1 MNSIYFDREWTLAEL
16 LDATELERI
25 GPALAEMLGGHVALY
40 DAAETLLWGKVQVD
54 MRREALVLEI
64 EPIGYLSSATAQSAA
79 LHAARNLV
87 QALLNAEARYK
98 MASALHLEA
107 TAEDYQSLQREHARL
122 MESEARY
129 KALAESLE
137 AKVNEQVALL
147 EMRQNQ
153 LFQAAK
159 LASVGQLA
167 AGVAHEINNP
177 LGFIRSNLAT
187 LGNYVQRLQQFHAG
201 LKPCPPSAWT
211 ELDLDFALSDAA
223 EILKECEGGIVR
235 IASIVRDLK
244 FFSSVDR
251 AEEDDAD
258 LNEGLRQAA
267 GILQGQLPAGVGIR
281 LDLLPLPSLRCQSG
295 HLNQAFLSILR
306 NGIQAIVDA
315 GRPGEVV
322 VHSEADDD
330 AITLRFC
337 DNGIGM
343 NAEAV
348 QRVFEPFYT
357 TREVGSGAGLGL
369 SSARAAVLA
378 HRGQI
383 FVASQPDG
391 GTTVTMVLPLT

>member
-1 MNSIYFDREWTLAEL
+1 MSSARFDREWTLVEL

-40 DAAETLLWGKVQVD
+40 DAAETLLWGTALAD
-54 MRREALVLEI
+54 ARREALILEI
-64 EPIGYLSSATAQSAA
+64 EPIGYLASATAQPFV
-79 LHAARNLV
+79 LHGARNLV

-122 MESEARY
+122 MESETRY
-129 KALAESLE
+129 KNLAESLE
-137 AKVNEQVALL
+137 AKVNEQVGLL

-201 LKPCPPSAWT
+201 LKPCPSAWT